1 MKLPAVTKATLTNI
15 GQTVHTDS
23 QKRPYVW
30 GRILLNETQE
40 QSWVIIYDF
49 FVGKGSKL
57 MVYPMSN
64 SKNGAYAIST
74 IIKHNDTLME
84 AIEILVEKKVSEAL
98 AKKGM

>member
-1 MKLPAVTKATLTNI
+1 MKLPVGIKATLTTI

-23 QKRPYVW
+23 QNRAYVW

-40 QSWVIIYDF
+40 NTWVIIYDF

-64 SKNGAYAIST
+64 SKNSAYAISQVV
-74 IIKHNDTLME
+74 KQND
-84 AIEILVEKKVSEAL
+84 
-98 AKKGM
+98 